1 MLDLMDNGEL
11 MTTVAGNW
19 PLLVI
24 LVGAILLLTYARKS
38 IQRAKAGDREDPE
51 TSHWSESDLASDD
64 DLLAK
69 YPPPGADPVVAAPKR
84 ANLDD
89 FFSNSARQE
98 ELKG

>member
-1 MLDLMDNGEL
+1 MLDLMPTGDL
-11 MTTVAGNW
+11 LATVAGSW

-24 LVGAILLLTYARKS
+24 LVGAILIFSYARKS
-38 IQRAKAGDREDPE
+38 IRKAKASD
-51 TSHWSESDLASDD
+51 SESASRWADTDLASDE

-69 YPPPGADPVVAAPKR
+69 YPPPGAEPAAVAPRR